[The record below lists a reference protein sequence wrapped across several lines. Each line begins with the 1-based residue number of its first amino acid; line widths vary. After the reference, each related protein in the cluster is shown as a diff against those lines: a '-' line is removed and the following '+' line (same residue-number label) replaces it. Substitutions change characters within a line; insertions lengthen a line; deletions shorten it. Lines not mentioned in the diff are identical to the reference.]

1 MEFVPTALPDV
12 KIVVPKKFGD
22 HRGFF
27 SEVFRKDAFAAAG
40 IDCEFVQDNHSLSA
54 APGVVRGLHWQVGAA
69 AQHKLVRVLRG
80 AILDV
85 AVDIRRESPTFGRH
99 VAVELSDENWK
110 QLFVPIGFAH
120 GFVTKTPDAEV
131 VYKVSTYYSPP
142 DERGVRWNDP
152 ALGVNWGVRE
162 NDATLSDRD
171 RKHPLLA
178 DVPKDWL
185 F

>member
-1 MEFVPTALPDV
+1 MEIVPTDLPDV
-12 KIVVPKKFGD
+12 KVITPKKFGD

-40 IDCEFVQDNHSLSA
+40 IDCGFVQDNHSLSA
-54 APGVVRGLHWQVGAA
+54 SAGVVRGLHWQVGKT

-85 AVDIRRESPTFGRH
+85 AVDIRRRAPTFGKH
-99 VAVELSDENWK
+99 VAVELSADNWR
-110 QLFVPIGFAH
+110 QMFVPIGFAH
-120 GFVTKTPDAEV
+120 GFVTLAPDTEV
-131 VYKVSTYYSPP
+131 VYKVSTYYAPA

-152 ALGVNWGVRE
+152 ALGINWGLRE
-162 NDATLSDRD
+162 AEATLSDRD
-171 RKHPLLA
+171 RQHPLFA
-178 DVPKDWL
+178 DLPGDWL